1 VNFDAPLD
9 TTAWWTVQSSFT
21 LKLTKTLSARLT
33 YWYEQYVLEDIV
45 RNDVA
50 VDYAAAGAIFL
61 GALEPGYKYHVGSL
75 RLIYSW

>member
-1 VNFDAPLD
+1 M
-9 TTAWWTVQSSFT
+9 
-21 LKLTKTLSARLT
+21 LT